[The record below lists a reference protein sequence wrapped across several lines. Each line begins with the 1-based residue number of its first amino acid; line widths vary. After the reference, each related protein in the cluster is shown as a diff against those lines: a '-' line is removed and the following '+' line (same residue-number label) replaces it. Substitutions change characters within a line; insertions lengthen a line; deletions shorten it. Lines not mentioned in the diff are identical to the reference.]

1 MSVVSLLEQYNV
13 SPVTGFLPEETQVM
27 LPEVYAPWLFIAGN
41 LSRLIKHQKLRE
53 RVDSMP
59 VLSVDKMHSL
69 TEQRRA
75 YSILAFMAH
84 AYVWSPPA
92 PCDKLPAQISEPLI
106 TLSEKLGLP
115 PVGTYAGL
123 VLWNYR
129 INPNPS
135 SGWKDQDGNIDEI
148 SDFSAL
154 TTYTGAKGEEWF
166 YCVSV
171 GLEKSGGPCLLHGMN
186 AIDAARKNNAK
197 RVISNL
203 NLLSQDIINMGK
215 IMLKLYDH
223 LTPEF
228 FYNDLRPYLAGWK
241 GMEKNGL
248 PRGVFYGDETIARKY
263 AGGSNGQ
270 SSLIQAL
277 DIMLNV
283 EHKATGERVPP
294 SPMGSSAA
302 TNATTNGNA
311 PAQCP
316 FKPSNES
323 RNAYL
328 MEMRQYMPREHREFL
343 TMLEKHSITR
353 QYVKSHESNKDLVA
367 AYDNCIK
374 ELRDFRTRHI
384 QVVMRY
390 ISLQSRKANTGV
402 GLAQSKGDVGTG
414 GTELMPFLKQTRD
427 EVSDSACGDW
437 ARNIVQ
443 YKSYKK

>member
-1 MSVVSLLEQYNV
+1 MPEQ
-13 SPVTGFLPEETQVM
+13 TQVM
-27 LPEVYAPWLFIAGN
+27 LPEKYAPWLFIAGN
-41 LSRLIKHQKLRE
+41 LSTLIKQRKLRE
-53 RVDSMP
+53 RVDAMP
-59 VLSVDKMHSL
+59 LLSVDKMHSVV
-69 TEQRRA
+69 EQHRA

-92 PCDKLPAQISEPLI
+92 PCEKLPAQISEPLI

-135 SGWKDQDGNIDEI
+135 KLNTHNDEI
-148 SDFSAL
+148 DNFEAL
-154 TTYTGAKGEEWF
+154 TTYTGEKGEEWF

-171 GLEKSGGPCLLHGMN
+171 GLEKSGGPCLLHGMS
-186 AIDAARKNNAK
+186 AIEAANHNDPK
-197 RVISNL
+197 RMITNL
-203 NLLSQDIINMGK
+203 NLLAQDIINMGK
-215 IMLKLYDH
+215 IMLRLYDN

-241 GMEKNGL
+241 GMEANGL
-248 PRGVFYGDETIARKY
+248 PNGVYYGDETEARKY

-294 SPMGSSAA
+294 SPMANSTNSASSASA
-302 TNATTNGNA
+302 CPAK
-311 PAQCP
+311 AQCP
-316 FKPSNES
+316 FKQGNES

-343 TMLEKHSITR
+343 SMLEKHSITR
-353 QYVKSHESNKDLVA
+353 QYVKSHESNKELVE